1 MSMSGKP
8 EIRESGLAEL
18 IEPGGHGLESGL
30 D

>member
-1 MSMSGKP
+1 MSMSGKW

>member
-1 MSMSGKP
+1 MSMSGKQ